1 MRGLSWIIL
10 GLLVSSCAKFE
21 DHGLLA
27 ASPNANDSLVWDMVN
42 LKGLDDALLAK
53 NQADIVE
60 QINFKYTDLGDF
72 EVRAGLTKDPV
83 KKRSLLIHFKACN
96 GSAASYGIR
105 GAKLRYKSHVGT
117 AMLCGTSIETETG
130 EQVINDTP
138 LIVEIL
144 FHKLAPQITHYEVSR
159 DGLTLKFLN
168 ENDEAIGVFTRE
180 AAE

>member
-1 MRGLSWIIL
+1 MKRFSPIITGFL
-10 GLLVSSCAKFE
+10 
-21 DHGLLA
+21 LLA
-27 ASPNANDSLVWDMVN
+27 CAEFNDHNLLETSLNDSLVWDMVS

-96 GSAASYGIR
+96 SSAASYGIR

-138 LIVEIL
+138 LIIEIL